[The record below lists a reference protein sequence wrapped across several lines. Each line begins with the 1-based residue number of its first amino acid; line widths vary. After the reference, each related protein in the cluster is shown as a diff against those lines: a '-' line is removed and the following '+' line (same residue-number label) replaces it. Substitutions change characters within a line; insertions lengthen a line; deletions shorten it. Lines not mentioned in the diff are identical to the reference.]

1 MMLPLKFLR
10 WFCKPE
16 YLIDVEGDLLEI
28 YHQRIMSKGRKAATW
43 CLWKDVI
50 LLCRP
55 GMIRTPGGHENN
67 LTTMIRH
74 NLLISFRNFGRN
86 RTAFLINL
94 CGLSTGLV
102 CALLILLWVAD
113 ELSFDKFH
121 DMDERL
127 YRVMVNV
134 PSPAGIHTSDYSPS
148 PLASTLVAEM
158 PEVEYAVSFN
168 PFMDWFAGP
177 GILSNETEQVSAQG
191 AFASKDFFNVFS
203 YKLLQGDK
211 DRVLSDK
218 NGIVISKSLAL
229 KLFKTTDNVVGKS
242 VEWNHTMRFKHPFFI
257 SGIFDDI
264 PENSTTHFDLIFNY
278 DKLAE
283 GDRYSDFWNATYS
296 QTSVVLRQGAD
307 VRSFNEKI
315 SDLLITKELTN
326 KGKLFISRY
335 SDQYLYGTYE
345 NGVQS
350 GGRIS
355 YVKLFSLIAVF
366 ILALACI
373 NFVNL
378 STAQAS
384 RKMKE
389 VGVKKTV
396 GASGATLV
404 VQFLSES
411 LVLAFLSLAIA
422 VVITIALLPN
432 FNDLTHKHLSFY
444 IGLKGFGGIVA
455 LVFVTG
461 IIAGSYPAFYLS
473 RFKPAAILKGKF
485 ASTTFGEVFVR
496 QGLVIMQFSISI
508 MFIMAFMIVNKQI
521 DYVQSRN
528 LGYSRENVIHFE
540 RRGVL
545 QPNSYET
552 FIHEVKRVRGVAN
565 ASCMFGSILNMNQA
579 IHNGFSWEGQPSD
592 LKTVG
597 FPSPWVSHDFIETLE
612 IPLKAGRTFSRDRQ
626 GEHLKVVV
634 NEEAVRMMGME
645 DPIGKT
651 VNWGSTVLEIIGVVK
666 DFHYGSLHNT
676 LQPVFFMYAPDRRN
690 IVVKLEAG
698 ADQST
703 LKKLQEV
710 YSKFHPGY
718 PFEFT
723 FLDKDYQALYD
734 SETRV
739 STLSTY
745 FAIVATLIS
754 CLGLFGLAAFT
765 AERRTKEIGIRKVLG
780 ATQTGIVRLLA
791 TNLTKPVLVAIA
803 IALPVS
809 YFIGITW
816 LSGFAYRI
824 ELSTW
829 MFAGAGA
836 VALLVAWITVGVQM
850 LKAARV
856 SPVDSLKIE

>member
-1 MMLPLKFLR
+1 MSPRL
-10 WFCKPE
+10 PE
-16 YLIDVEGDLLEI
+16 Y
-28 YHQRIMSKGRKAATW
+28 
-43 CLWKDVI
+43 
-50 LLCRP
+50 
-55 GMIRTPGGHENN
+55 TPAH
-67 LTTMIRH
+67 
-74 NLLISFRNFGRN
+74 
-86 RTAFLINL
+86 
-94 CGLSTGLV
+94 
-102 CALLILLWVAD
+102 
-113 ELSFDKFH
+113 
-121 DMDERL
+121 
-127 YRVMVNV
+127 
-134 PSPAGIHTSDYSPS
+134 SPS
-148 PLASTLVAEM
+148 PLASALVAEM

-168 PFMDWFAGP
+168 PFMDWFTGP
-177 GILSNETEQVSAQG
+177 GILSHETEQINAQG

-218 NGIVISKSLAL
+218 NGIVISKSLAA
-229 KLFKTTDNVVGKS
+229 KLFKSYNVVGKT
-242 VEWNHTMRFKHPFFI
+242 VEWNHAMRFDHPFFI
-257 SGIFDDI
+257 SGIFEDV
-264 PENSTTHFDLIFNY
+264 PENSTTHFDIIFNY
-278 DKLAE
+278 DNLAE
-283 GDRYSDFWNATYS
+283 GDRYSEFWNNTYS
-296 QTSVVLRQGAD
+296 QTSIVLRQGAD

-315 SDLLITKELTN
+315 SGLLIVKDPTN

-396 GASGATLV
+396 GASGTTLV

-422 VVITIALLPN
+422 VVITIILLPN
-432 FNDLTHKHLSFY
+432 FNVLTHKHLSFY

-485 ASTTFGEVFVR
+485 ANTTFGEVFVR

-552 FIHEVKRVRGVAN
+552 FIHEVKSVRGVAN

-579 IHNGFSWEGQPSD
+579 IHNGFSWEGQSSD

-651 VNWGSTVLEIIGVVK
+651 VNWGTTVLEIIGVVK

-703 LKKLQEV
+703 LEKLQEV

-723 FLDKDYQALYD
+723 FLDEDYQALYD

-765 AERRTKEIGIRKVLG
+765 AKRRTKEIGIRKVLG
-780 ATQTGIVRLLA
+780 ATQTGNVRLLA
-791 TNLTKPVLVAIA
+791 ANLTKPVLVAIA
-803 IALPVS
+803 IALPAS
-809 YFIGITW
+809 YFIGTTW

-836 VALLVAWITVGVQM
+836 VALLIAWITVGVQM